1 LPERV
6 SRIVPVGTIG
16 KAISLR
22 VQSLQVNSFK
32 VVKQIET
39 PRLPDPIMRRPRAD
53 REEKRVTHANE
64 TTSTGSSEQEQ
75 LDCNHPNQ
83 RRLLGLHRAP
93 GLHFPKLRRPRRMP
107 KQSKS
112 NRAIATHW

>member
-1 LPERV
+1 V

-83 RRLLGLHRAP
+83 RRL
-93 GLHFPKLRRPRRMP
+93 
-107 KQSKS
+107 
-112 NRAIATHW
+112 

>member
-1 LPERV
+1 M

-83 RRLLGLHRAP
+83 RRLLAFQALSKLIVGLIIIRWQ
-93 GLHFPKLRRPRRMP
+93 RPC
-107 KQSKS
+107 SF
-112 NRAIATHW
+112 